1 VVEKYK
7 LSLVETALRWVH
19 HHSALN
25 VKEGGQDGIILGVSS
40 FDQLENNLRDI
51 EKGPLPEKVVDALD
65 QAWLIT
71 KATTPN
77 YWHLDL
83 EYTYDTQVALF
94 GLKAKGLGKPSLS

>member
-1 VVEKYK
+1 MVERHN
-7 LSLVETALRWVH
+7 LSLLETALRWVH

-25 VKEGGQDGIILGVSS
+25 VKGGRDGIILGVSS
-40 FDQLENNLRDI
+40 FAQLESNLRDI
-51 EKGPLPEKVVDALD
+51 EKGPLPEEVLDALD

-83 EYTYDTQVALF
+83 KYTYDTQTALF
-94 GLKAKGLGKPSLS
+94 GSKVKDSGKPSPS

>member
-1 VVEKYK
+1 MVEKYK

-25 VKEGGQDGIILGVSS
+25 VKEGGRDGIILGVSS
-40 FDQLENNLRDI
+40 FAQLESNLRDI
-51 EKGPLPEKVVDALD
+51 EMGPLPEEVVDALD

-71 KATTPN
+71 KATAPN

-83 EYTYDTQVALF
+83 EYTYDTQEALF
-94 GLKAKGLGKPSLS
+94 GSKAKDSGEPPLS